1 MSEQSSAGLMNP
13 VPYMETLQRIAAGMG
28 PQRGFQSS
36 LNSLL
41 SLLTERHGFL
51 RPHLVIFDPETRT
64 LRLCVADGAPRS
76 AQVVYEP
83 GMGVTGQVFVTGKP
97 VIVECLKGHPVFL
110 SKFFMRT
117 DEELSSLAF
126 LSVPVLAPQMS
137 WEPGREQARKVIGVL
152 SVDTPRASREEL
164 ERQRCFLEVVAG
176 MIAAQATYLQ
186 DDMARQQRLAERRGD
201 RPHVAGDLDG
211 GILAVSES
219 MCEALKQASYA
230 GHGRG
235 PVLLRGEPGTGKAR
249 VAAFIHTASVRNELP
264 LVRFYASRLQSPGAD
279 RLTEEQAERE
289 LFGYRKGAFPGAV
302 QTRKGLFEL
311 ANCSTLFIEDIDK
324 LSLSTQAQILH
335 VLQEQSVVR
344 MGGGQPSVGGYV
356 PQGVRRGLG
365 AHSGAHFNT
374 GTGTSFAIPVAGQCR
389 RAGPVHEARRT
400 RLRRSRPARRSLAP
414 IPPDV
419 WGQPGGVAV
428 QRCGGA
434 LRTGTAH

>member
-1 MSEQSSAGLMNP
+1 MNP

-279 RLTEEQAERE
+279 RLT
-289 LFGYRKGAFPGAV
+289 
-302 QTRKGLFEL
+302 
-311 ANCSTLFIEDIDK
+311 
-324 LSLSTQAQILH
+324 
-335 VLQEQSVVR
+335 
-344 MGGGQPSVGGYV
+344 
-356 PQGVRRGLG
+356 
-365 AHSGAHFNT
+365 
-374 GTGTSFAIPVAGQCR
+374 
-389 RAGPVHEARRT
+389 
-400 RLRRSRPARRSLAP
+400 
-414 IPPDV
+414 
-419 WGQPGGVAV
+419 
-428 QRCGGA
+428 
-434 LRTGTAH
+434 